1 MDQNLPPG
9 VPPAGNP
16 PTIPPAPTPPTPP
29 APPAPPAPGS
39 TAEPK
44 ADFTQAVAALAA
56 ALGKTPGTPA
66 EPAAPVVDQDSL
78 NAMNIENIQ
87 NPVIKSMAQ
96 VMQTAGKGLDMDR
109 IFKKALDAGD
119 VELLDLAYIR
129 DKSPANADQLATI
142 AKGIVQAVQ
151 ADTEKTVG
159 AIHTMAG
166 GEAQWNACVT
176 AFNQNAPD
184 ELKHVIKTMLDSNNS
199 DQIQAAGKLLIQ
211 YAQGQGFVPNQQ
223 PLVQGGGAAIP
234 SAQALSKAEFQT
246 ELRKLDQSSATFND
260 DRNALFNRRALGKK
274 LGK

>member
-39 TAEPK
+39 TAAPNAE
-44 ADFTQAVAALAA
+44 FTQAVAALAA
-56 ALGKTPGTPA
+56 ALGKPA
-66 EPAAPVVDQDSL
+66 GEPTEPAPVVNQDSL

-96 VMQTAGKGLDMDR
+96 VMQTVGKGLDMDR

-119 VELLDLAYIR
+119 AELLDLAYIR

-142 AKGIVQAVQ
+142 AKGIIQAVQ

-159 AIHTMAG
+159 AIHAMAG

-211 YAQGQGFVPNQQ
+211 FAQGQGFVPNQQ
-223 PLVQGGGAAIP
+223 PLVQGGGAALP
-234 SAQALSKAEFQT
+234 AAQALSKVEFQA
-246 ELRKLDQSSATFND
+246 ELRKLDQSSASFND